1 MTVVGPAPLQPTT
14 EQAAAAHAS
23 PRAAHLIAAG
33 PGTGKT
39 FTMVERFRW
48 LVEEQGVRPEEILA
62 VTFTD
67 AAAGELRERLEREL
81 DRPLDE
87 TWIGTFHAIC
97 SRLLQEHAYQVG
109 MPRETR
115 VLDDVGQ
122 RLLLERLRAD
132 LRSGAEAGL
141 TRDFDTLAPDEVA
154 DLVRAGPTFALGL
167 KGRGIGPEEFLER
180 ALERHAATWGER
192 VEEAPARAEREAIEV
207 LHTVYVAYRDRLHAA
222 GRMDFDDLILQ
233 VSDALRRVPAFRE
246 AAVRRFAH
254 ILVDEFQDTNR
265 IQLELI
271 RLLAAPE
278 FANVTAVGDAKQSI
292 YGWRDAEIENIRTRF
307 PGERLPLTLNR
318 RSPQEVLD
326 LATDFVRRDEDFR
339 DELDLH
345 AARGD
350 GGLCVSVVMAPEAAT
365 EAQRV
370 ADEIERLVRSG
381 RSYSEIAI
389 LTSSV
394 RKLPAAFEDELRRH
408 GIPYVTTAGSGFFDR
423 EEVKDVLALLRLVAD
438 PMDDGAL
445 VRVLQGPV
453 VRLGDD
459 VLYQLAVRR
468 LGTLQREGR
477 ERREEGDD
485 DDPHPSIR
493 REPGMRLRD
502 CVERSRA
509 EGWPEVPPAA
519 VRRLEHVLG
528 VLDQLGE
535 TRDAMTVGDLLNHVL
550 EDSGYLRHC
559 QLRARREGPRALRNL
574 RKVFAM
580 ATRFERDQGLAGIID
595 FVTHLDEVMDAAVPV
610 GEAEQEE
617 ADAVRLLTVHAAKGL
632 EFPVVFLV
640 NLSRPRTRDTEKLFF
655 EPESFG
661 FLMKWWRGRVHP
673 RYEEHGPGTHS
684 VTQSLQERRRVVYV
698 ALTRAQDLLYVSAT
712 RTEEHPEDVDV
723 ELDDHFAEILQ
734 WALARPDA
742 ARVIQADQLELP
754 GAVEALAARDGG
766 QPPDLVDRVVE
777 RLRALPSPAGP
788 QRAKP
793 PPGPTRLSFTQ
804 LHQFEL
810 CPVRYRFQEEWGVPA
825 PPDELLSAPARRG
838 AGASE
843 LGSAVHRALAAWH
856 ISGGDLLRLYDGPEK
871 GGDLLRAYLE
881 HPVAAAPTLG
891 VEVEFNLLLTP
902 EDGGPD
908 VRVKGLVDR
917 ICEVDGRTTLVDYKT
932 NAQLDQRLREAYA
945 GQLQLYGLAAARGLL
960 PGGTDVRLVLF
971 DLRRTEAHEVPAGA
985 EGAER
990 RVVEA
995 ARRIAAGDFGLRPE
1009 HAQRP
1014 CTLCAYRPLCP
1025 DRRA

>member
-1 MTVVGPAPLQPTT
+1 
-14 EQAAAAHAS
+14 
-23 PRAAHLIAAG
+23 
-33 PGTGKT
+33 
-39 FTMVERFRW
+39 
-48 LVEEQGVRPEEILA
+48 EILA

-141 TRDFDTLAPDEVA
+141 TRDFEALGPDEVA
-154 DLVRAGPTFALGL
+154 DLVRAGPTFVLGL
-167 KGRGIGPEEFLER
+167 KGRGIGPEEFWER
-180 ALERHAATWGER
+180 ALERHAATWGGR
-192 VEEAPARAEREAIEV
+192 ANEAPANAEREAIEV
-207 LHTVYVAYRDRLHAA
+207 LHTVYVAYRDRLRAA

-271 RLLAAPE
+271 RLLAQPQ

-326 LATDFVRRDEDFR
+326 LATDFIRRDEDFR
-339 DELDLH
+339 DEPDLH

-350 GGLCVSVVMAPEAAT
+350 GGLCVSVMMAPEAGT

-459 VLYQLAVRR
+459 VLYRLAVRR
-468 LGTLQREGR
+468 LGTLEREGV
-477 ERREEGDD
+477 DD

-519 VRRLEHVLG
+519 ARRVVHVLG
-528 VLDQLGE
+528 VLDRLGE

-595 FVTHLDEVMDAAVPV
+595 FVTHLDQVMDAAVPV
-610 GEAEQEE
+610 AEAEQEE

-640 NLSRPRTRDTEKLFF
+640 NLNRPRTRDTEKLFF
-655 EPESFG
+655 EPETFG

-673 RYEEHGPGTHS
+673 RYEEHGPGTHA
-684 VTQSLQERRRVVYV
+684 VTQALQERRRVVYV

-734 WALARPDA
+734 WALARPEA

-754 GAVEALAARDGG
+754 GAAEASATRDGG
-766 QPPDLVDRVVE
+766 RPPDL
-777 RLRALPSPAGP
+777 
-788 QRAKP
+788 
-793 PPGPTRLSFTQ
+793 
-804 LHQFEL
+804 
-810 CPVRYRFQEEWGVPA
+810 
-825 PPDELLSAPARRG
+825 
-838 AGASE
+838 
-843 LGSAVHRALAAWH
+843 
-856 ISGGDLLRLYDGPEK
+856 
-871 GGDLLRAYLE
+871 
-881 HPVAAAPTLG
+881 
-891 VEVEFNLLLTP
+891 
-902 EDGGPD
+902 
-908 VRVKGLVDR
+908 
-917 ICEVDGRTTLVDYKT
+917 
-932 NAQLDQRLREAYA
+932 
-945 GQLQLYGLAAARGLL
+945 
-960 PGGTDVRLVLF
+960 
-971 DLRRTEAHEVPAGA
+971 
-985 EGAER
+985 
-990 RVVEA
+990 
-995 ARRIAAGDFGLRPE
+995 
-1009 HAQRP
+1009 
-1014 CTLCAYRPLCP
+1014 
-1025 DRRA
+1025 